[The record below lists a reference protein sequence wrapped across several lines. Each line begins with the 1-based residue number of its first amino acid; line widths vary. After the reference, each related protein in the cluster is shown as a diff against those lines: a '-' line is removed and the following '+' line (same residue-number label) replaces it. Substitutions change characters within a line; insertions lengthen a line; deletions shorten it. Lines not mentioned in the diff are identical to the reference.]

1 MTLQT
6 SSYLLWFSLVQPLG
20 ILVGLAVDSLD
31 TRQLHTDPSL
41 PWVFMPQEEGILPMW
56 STDDVQ
62 DMYVL
67 AKQGKSL
74 RYQLWKFGTVT
85 ESNSQLKEMDPQRA
99 NDGTCYVLPPGG
111 VAVGLAGQV
120 VLLHTKI
127 TAS

>member
-1 MTLQT
+1 M
-6 SSYLLWFSLVQPLG
+6 
-20 ILVGLAVDSLD
+20 GLDVDSLD

-41 PWVFMPQEEGILPMW
+41 PWVFMPHEECTLPVW
-56 STDDVQ
+56 SMDDVQ
-62 DMYVL
+62 DLYVL

-85 ESNSQLKEMDPQRA
+85 ESNQQLKEMDPQRA
-99 NDGTCYVLPPGG
+99 SDGTCYVLPPGG
-111 VAVGLAGQV
+111 VAEGLASQV